1 MQAWRRDKFKQASK
15 PGGCCIAV
23 PEEIVAVA
31 AVYGLFRRFIRCSE
45 HVTHTKIMKLSHTMA
60 YLSFVCQEQ
69 QSHFITSFSPEHFY
83 LEKEHECGAKDG
95 VQ

>member
-1 MQAWRRDKFKQASK
+1 MLY
-15 PGGCCIAV
+15 CCIAV
-23 PEEIVAVA
+23 PQEIVAVA
-31 AVYGLFRRFIRCSE
+31 AVYEIFPSFFLDALNNE
-45 HVTHTKIMKLSHTMA
+45 HATYTKIMRLSHTMA

-69 QSHFITSFSPEHFY
+69 QSYFITSFSPKQFY

>member
-1 MQAWRRDKFKQASK
+1 M
-15 PGGCCIAV
+15 
-23 PEEIVAVA
+23 VAAA
-31 AVYGLFRRFIRCSE
+31 AVYGLFPSLYLEALNMSNMI
-45 HVTHTKIMKLSHTMA
+45 A

-69 QSHFITSFSPEHFY
+69 QSHFTTSFSPEHFY